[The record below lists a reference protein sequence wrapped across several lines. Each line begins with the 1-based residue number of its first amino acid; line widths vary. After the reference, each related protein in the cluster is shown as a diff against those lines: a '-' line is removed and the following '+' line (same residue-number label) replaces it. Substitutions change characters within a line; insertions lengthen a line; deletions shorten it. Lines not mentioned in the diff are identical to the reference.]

1 MRPNRRAFSL
11 PEVLIALALLGTLIG
26 VVVWL
31 TSFGTRA
38 TGRLTPRLA
47 LHQTARKAMARFL
60 ADLQEGM
67 EVVTPRPGI
76 TSSFA
81 VVRDKLSVL
90 RWYYLVPS
98 PAGGPLFD
106 LRVMRKDTTLPAAER
121 DTLVLTNVKRLAFT
135 CRTEG
140 ALQLNLELIA
150 EDQDY
155 PLLTTVRL
163 RNIAS
168 AEELW

>member
-1 MRPNRRAFSL
+1 MSSNRRGFSL
-11 PEVLIALALLGTLIG
+11 PEVLIALAMMGVLIALL
-26 VVVWL
+26 VWL
-31 TSFGTRA
+31 TSFGTQA

-67 EVVTPRPGI
+67 EVITPRPGV
-76 TSSFA
+76 TSTFA

-98 PAGGPLFD
+98 PNGGPLFD
-106 LRVMRKDTTLPAAER
+106 LRVMRKDPALPAPER
-121 DTLVLTNVKRLAFT
+121 DTLVLTNVKRLALT
-135 CRTEG
+135 SRTEG
-140 ALQLNLELIA
+140 AIQLNLELSA
-150 EDQDY
+150 DGQDY